1 MCLSFNGAQSTLLNS
16 GLAWSFDR
24 QLQLRPDLEFS
35 KNTPT
40 APKPIRTGVPW
51 FWSSCNWLSVQFQ
64 LLVGPVSTACW
75 TSFNCLLDQFQ
86 PGVRPLSAGVDHSRL
101 VMSHLPRLIFISFW
115 LFITLQFLLIMLH
128 IQPHFRTSFQ
138 MLYPPN

>member
-16 GLAWSFDR
+16 GLAWSFDQ

-64 LLVGPVSTACW
+64 LLVGPVSTWCYTTAE
-75 TSFNCLLDQFQ
+75 S
-86 PGVRPLSAGVDHSRL
+86 GVDHSRL

-128 IQPHFRTSFQ
+128 IQPHFRT
-138 MLYPPN
+138 